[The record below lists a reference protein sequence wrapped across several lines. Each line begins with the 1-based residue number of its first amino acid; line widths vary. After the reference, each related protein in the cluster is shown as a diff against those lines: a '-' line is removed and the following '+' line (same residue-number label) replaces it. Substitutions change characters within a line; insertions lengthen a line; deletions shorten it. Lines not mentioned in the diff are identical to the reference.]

1 MWAHILS
8 GPCTCTCIWSRP
20 ARPAGKR
27 SPQATAASNLSTAMQ
42 APYLHEHGHGAAQRA
57 QREEDGHA
65 NRQLQD

>member
-1 MWAHILS
+1 
-8 GPCTCTCIWSRP
+8 
-20 ARPAGKR
+20 
-27 SPQATAASNLSTAMQ
+27 MQ